1 MNCPVASKYLSLH
14 CGLEFL
20 FGELYCAVLFMVV
33 SGATQLKS
41 ASNAD
46 EKLQNE
52 MWGLLFLLQ
61 SSDCK
66 LELLLI
72 FN

>member
-20 FGELYCAVLFMVV
+20 FVLCCVVHSV
-33 SGATQLKS
+33 SGAVQLKS
-41 ASNAD
+41 GSYPD

-52 MWGLLFLLQ
+52 MWGLL
-61 SSDCK
+61 
-66 LELLLI
+66 LLLTI
-72 FN
+72 FVTVF